1 MAAGQAIMPATEPDP
16 AGALGGV
23 DLRQVGGDRLAE
35 LVLVIQQLSLAR
47 DVAAVQD
54 VVKRAARR
62 LVRAD
67 GASFVLRDGD
77 MCFYVDEDAISP
89 LWKGRRFP
97 IETCV
102 SGWAMQHRESVAIS
116 DVFADDRV
124 PHDAYRPTFV
134 RSLLMTPIRTVE
146 PLGAIGVYWAD
157 RHEVSDEERA
167 VLQALADT
175 TAVAVQSAQLWQE
188 LEARVAARTRQLA
201 DEVEERRRAEQRV
214 RELSLTDD
222 LTGLRNRRGF
232 LMLASHAGAVEP
244 RTGEHGLV
252 VFVDLDGLKAV
263 NDTLGHAAGDE
274 LLRAA
279 AGVLRR
285 SFRSNDVL
293 GRVGGDEFA
302 VYVPHTSD
310 HAEAVVARIDKET
323 AEVNSAGTLPSWLS
337 LSVGVARAD
346 RDTAL
351 EELLSRADQDMYRHK
366 QARDRAPAGG

>member
-16 AGALGGV
+16 PAALGGV

-67 GASFVLRDGD
+67 GASFILRDGD

-175 TAVAVQSAQLWQE
+175 TAVAVQSAQLWEE

-232 LMLASHAGAVEP
+232 LMLANHAGGVEP

-263 NDTLGHAAGDE
+263 NDTLGHAAGDA

-285 SFRSNDVL
+285 SFRSSDVL

-310 HAEAVVARIDKET
+310 HAEAVVARIDTET
-323 AEVNSAGTLPSWLS
+323 AEVNAAGTLPSWLS

-346 RDTAL
+346 RDTGL